1 MPKYSGSRVRVI
13 SLLKFLQTPFLI
25 GSLGPIAAFAG
36 TAPVE
41 KLANLDLEQLMQM
54 PVESVSGVSKYDQSI
69 RQAPASVTVLTAAD
83 IRNYGWRT
91 LADAL
96 RSAPGFHIRN
106 DRFYE
111 YTGNRGFTRSFDYNS
126 RTLVLVDGHR
136 INDAIYQQGA
146 VGTEFLLDPD
156 LIDRIEI
163 IRGPGSS
170 VYGSNAFYGAINII
184 PKKGRELAGGQA
196 AVSVDSAPGAKG
208 RVSVGNRT
216 PGGVEYLVSATASD
230 SRGETNFAL
239 PQCWRDATGSSAQKS
254 TDNDGTAQR
263 QAYARVSWRGL
274 ESEAA
279 YGKREKDVLPT
290 VYTTQLDPKASAID
304 ERGYWLLRATG
315 QPLPDATLTAKTGVD
330 YYHYDGHFL
339 NRVEPDTTNTTSA
352 HFDQHHSTATAL
364 SLNNEVRWHQ
374 SFVEGH
380 SLLLGIELQNNLKQ
394 ETDNTNL
401 THPADSSPSTR
412 ASTSNISPF
421 AQVDYQLL
429 KPLRLSLGARYDNYS
444 TGESAV
450 TPRTGLIWDAT
461 RSTTFKLLYG
471 EAFRVPNLEERNP
484 TEPNK
489 VANPNLGP
497 EKNQS
502 WELSCDQRFSSVW
515 AADARLYYTE
525 STDLILDY
533 ANTSNFTTQGGEL
546 GTSARFDSGLHL
558 RASATLQQTQDEA
571 TSRDVGDAPQLLGKL
586 NATAPVYDNWLRA
599 STELQYVG
607 ERYDFSDPRSKMND
621 YLVVNCTLRAA
632 PLWQR
637 WEVSL
642 SVYNVA
648 NSRWSDAK
656 NDGTIISPPRTF
668 ILRLVRNF

>member
-1 MPKYSGSRVRVI
+1 MVNFLGSRDRCVFPVY
-13 SLLKFLQTPFLI
+13 LLKTPFLLSI
-25 GSLGPIAAFAG
+25 LGPFAVFTG
-36 TAPVE
+36 AAPVE
-41 KLANLDLEQLMQM
+41 KLATMEFEQLMQL
-54 PVESVSGVSKYDQSI
+54 PVESVTGASKYDQSI
-69 RQAPASVTVLTAAD
+69 RQAPASVTVLPAAD

-111 YTGNRGFTRSFDYNS
+111 YTGNRGFTRSRDYNS
-126 RTLVLVDGHR
+126 RTLVLVDGQR
-136 INDAIYQQGA
+136 INDAIYQQGS
-146 VGTEFLLDPD
+146 VGTDFLLDPD

-170 VYGSNAFYGAINII
+170 LYGSNAFYGAINII

-196 AVSVDSAPGAKG
+196 AASFDSTPGAKG

-216 PGGVEYLVSATASD
+216 PTGVEFLVSATASD
-230 SRGETNFAL
+230 SRGESNFAL
-239 PQCWRDATGSSAQKS
+239 PQAWRDATGSNAQRV
-254 TDNDGTAQR
+254 TDQDGTSQR
-263 QAYARVSWRGL
+263 QAYARVTWRGL

-279 YGKREKDVLPT
+279 YGKRLKELLPT
-290 VYTTQLDPKASAID
+290 IYTTQLDPKARAND
-304 ERGYWLLRATG
+304 ERAYWLLRATG
-315 QPLPDATLTAKTGVD
+315 QPLPDATLTAKTSVD
-330 YYHYDGHFL
+330 YYHYDGRFL
-339 NRVEPDTTNTTSA
+339 NQSTDNANPGA
-352 HFDQHHSTATAL
+352 HFDQRHSTATAL

-374 SFVEGH
+374 SLVEGH

-401 THPADSSPSTR
+401 THPANSAPSTR

-421 AQVDYQLL
+421 AQVDYQPL

-450 TPRTGLIWDAT
+450 TPRLGLILDAT
-461 RSTTFKLLYG
+461 RSTTVKLLYG

-484 TEPNK
+484 TEPNR

-515 AADARLYYTE
+515 AADARLYYTQ

-533 ANTSNFTTQGGEL
+533 ANTSNFTTQGAEL
-546 GTSARFDSGLHL
+546 GGTARFESGLHL

-571 TSRDVGDAPQLLGKL
+571 TSRDVSDAPQMLGKL
-586 NATAPVYDNWLRA
+586 NATAPVYGNWLRA
-599 STELQYVG
+599 STEVQYVG
-607 ERYDFSDPRSKMND
+607 ERYDFSNPREKKHD

-632 PLWQR
+632 PVWRR

-656 NDGTIISPPRTF
+656 NEGTIISPPRTV

>member
-1 MPKYSGSRVRVI
+1 MV
-13 SLLKFLQTPFLI
+13 SLSLPRKCDRFLLGILQTTLLLVPFT
-25 GSLGPIAAFAG
+25 AFAG
-36 TAPVE
+36 DAPVE
-41 KLANLDLEQLMQM
+41 KLANLELEQLMQM

-83 IRNYGWRT
+83 IRNFGWRT

-111 YTGNRGFTRSFDYNS
+111 YTGNRGFTRSLDYNS

-136 INDAIYQQGA
+136 INDAIYQQGS
-146 VGTEFLLDPD
+146 VGTDFLLDPD

-216 PGGVEYLVSATASD
+216 PSGVEFLVSATASD
-230 SRGETNFAL
+230 SRGESNFAL
-239 PQCWRDATGSSAQKS
+239 PQVWRDATGSNALES
-254 TDNDGTAQR
+254 TDTDGTTQR
-263 QAYARVSWRGL
+263 QVYARVAWRGL

-279 YGKREKDVLPT
+279 YGKRQKDVLPT
-290 VYTTQLDPKASAID
+290 VYTTQLDPTASASD
-304 ERGYWLLRATG
+304 TRGYWLLRATG
-315 QPLPDATLTAKTGVD
+315 HPLPDATLTAKTSVD
-330 YYHYDGHFL
+330 YYHYDGRFL
-339 NRVEPDTTNTTSA
+339 NQSTDNTNLSA

-374 SFVEGH
+374 TFVEGH
-380 SLLLGIELQNNLKQ
+380 SLLLGLELQNNLKQ

-401 THPADSSPSTR
+401 THPADSAPSTR
-412 ASTSNISPF
+412 ASTSNVSPF

-444 TGESAV
+444 TSDSAV
-450 TPRTGLIWDAT
+450 TPRIGLIWDAT
-461 RSTTFKLLYG
+461 RSTTVKLLYG

-484 TEPNK
+484 TEPGT

-515 AADARLYYTE
+515 AGDAHLYHIQ

-533 ANTSNFTTQGGEL
+533 ANTSNFTTIGGEL
-546 GTSARFDSGLHL
+546 GGSARFDSGLNL

-586 NATAPVYDNWLRA
+586 NATAPVYGNWLRA
-599 STELQYVG
+599 STEVQYVG
-607 ERYDFSDPRSKMND
+607 ERYDFSTSRAKMHD
-621 YLVVNCTLRAA
+621 YVVVNCTLRAA
-632 PLWQR
+632 PVWR
-637 WEVSL
+637 CWEVSL

-656 NDGTIISPPRTF
+656 NEGTIISPPRTV